1 MIQEFINGRAK
12 NLSTG
17 KRNRFVLRLLLGTA
31 NRYLGHLREITKT
44 VELLEDEL
52 QLSTRNKEVLELLKY
67 QKSLTYFTTALKSNE
82 LMLERL
88 QRSQLFKAYPDD
100 IDLLEDVITEN
111 QQAIEMTN
119 IQTNI
124 LNGLMDA
131 FASIIS
137 NNLNGIMK
145 FLASITIVLSLPT
158 MVASFYGMNV
168 TLPLEGHPHAFPL
181 VLGICLAVSLTAAVI
196 FYKRD
201 WF

>member
-1 MIQEFINGRAK
+1 MF
-12 NLSTG
+12 
-17 KRNRFVLRLLLGTA
+17 
-31 NRYLGHLREITKT
+31 
-44 VELLEDEL
+44 
-52 QLSTRNKEVLELLKY
+52 
-67 QKSLTYFTTALKSNE
+67 SN
-82 LMLERL
+82 
-88 QRSQLFKAYPDD
+88 
-100 IDLLEDVITEN
+100 VITLGKVPGKN
-111 QQAIEMTN
+111 QVDHIFPTVQQVIEMTN

-158 MVASFYGMNV
+158 MVASYYGMNV
-168 TLPLEGHPHAFPL
+168 NLPLEEHPHAFPL
-181 VLGICLAVSLTAAVI
+181 VLGICLAISITAAVI